1 MIADLWEAI
10 RLFLEDDQALV
21 AWAVGLSILM
31 FVGSLIA
38 VPIVVVQ
45 MRADFFVRDSKE
57 QLPRTPLRVLRR
69 LAKNVLGWVLLLA
82 GIAMLVLPG
91 QGLLTMALGLGLMD
105 FPGKRGLQ
113 RWLVGLKGVGLSINW
128 IRRRAEKPPL
138 ELPDRFE

>member
-1 MIADLWEAI
+1 MLTSLWDSI
-10 RLFLEDDQALV
+10 VLFLEDDQALV

-45 MRADFFVRDSKE
+45 MRSDFFVRDASHG
-57 QLPRTPLRVLRR
+57 LRRTPLRVLRR
-69 LAKNVLGWVLLLA
+69 ITKNVIGWIFLLM

-113 RWLVGLKGVGLSINW
+113 LWLIRLRVVNGSINW
-128 IRRRAEKPPL
+128 IRKRAEKPPL
-138 ELPDRFE
+138 ELPPHS